1 VLNTPDDHDTTS
13 IRGIEHFVYPEL
25 QQEMIRKKKEV
36 QSQVMLLVT
45 SKKPDPQG
53 WRLAN
58 HFRMYSQWARDVALD
73 KGRAYRMHDV
83 DDINMNNLKPIHSPS
98 SLRTLTSS
106 ASFSAASYYESEIAR
121 GARTTGF

>member
-1 VLNTPDDHDTTS
+1 
-13 IRGIEHFVYPEL
+13 
-25 QQEMIRKKKEV
+25 
-36 QSQVMLLVT
+36 
-45 SKKPDPQG
+45 
-53 WRLAN
+53 
-58 HFRMYSQWARDVALD
+58 MYSEWARDVALD